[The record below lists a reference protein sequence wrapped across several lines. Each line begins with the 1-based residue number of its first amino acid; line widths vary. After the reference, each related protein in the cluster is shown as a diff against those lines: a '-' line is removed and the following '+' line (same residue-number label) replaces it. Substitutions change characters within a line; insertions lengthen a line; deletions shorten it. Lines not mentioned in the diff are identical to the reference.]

1 VTFILVLLGAF
12 WLVIQPGAAA
22 PPPIQVGVAAQFPPG
37 SAPTGLI
44 YGPESAFWFALGG
57 ANAIAAFTPPAIT
70 ATLPLPVAAARP
82 YDLVIGSGREIW
94 FTEQAAN
101 QIGRLTLGTRQFT
114 DYPLPNAAAFP
125 AQIIL
130 GQDGGLWF
138 TEFEGN
144 RIARIAADGSL
155 TSYELPN
162 PGSRPLG
169 IASDTNGD
177 LWFTEWGGFRIG
189 RLTTAGSL
197 TEYTIASPI
206 SRPSAITLG
215 PDGAMWFTYEFGPF
229 VGRIAANGA
238 IQTFSL
244 ITQSTAL
251 FDLAVGPDGK
261 LWFLGVASVGR
272 FDASAS
278 DPANLTET
286 AIPAVFESEGRSQ
299 IVAGP
304 GNEMA
309 FITANSQN
317 VFTATVPGGASERDV
332 QVFINDLP
340 PVLLAGGEFTVTAE
354 IHNWSSSAANG
365 VQIVLPLDTDIN
377 FNRLL
382 IPSGSAGCTTLNQ
395 TVTCPLGNLPASS
408 SLPLTVTLEALRT
421 SPYPADRRFD
431 MRVTLQENDFQPA
444 NNRSFRDV
452 QVASVLEY
460 ANDFSL
466 GSDAHWL
473 PTQTYKTQ
481 SGLSYLGMFDGDV
494 VTFNWNDLPPHDS
507 VDICFDLYIL
517 GGWDGS
523 ASQEPAAFSPASNFI
538 GPDLWSFYL
547 DERRMLVSSFSN
559 RAVLRQSFPD
569 PYNEGNHPAQD
580 AVLGIGDFDDAP
592 VVTDA
597 RYHLCQTLSHA
608 EKSLTARFNGVNLN
622 ERLDEKWALDNVHV
636 RVFYQA
642 AFDWLY
648 LPLLIR

>member
-1 VTFILVLLGAF
+1 MAIILFGGMAVQ
-12 WLVIQPGAAA
+12 VSIAA
-22 PPPIQVGVAAQFPPG
+22 PPPIQVGVVAQFPAG

-44 YGPESAFWFALGG
+44 YGPENAYWFTLGG
-57 ANAIAAFTPPAIT
+57 ANALAAFTPPAVPV
-70 ATLPLPVAAARP
+70 TLPVQSAAARP
-82 YDLVIGSGREIW
+82 FDLTLASGQEIW

-101 QIGRLTLGTRQFT
+101 HIGRLNLVTRQF
-114 DYPLPNAAAFP
+114 DDFPLPNAAAFP
-125 AQIIL
+125 AQIVL

-144 RIARIAADGSL
+144 RIGRITPDGNI
-155 TSYELPN
+155 TSFTLPN
-162 PGSRPLG
+162 ADSRPLG
-169 IASDTNGD
+169 IASDAEGD

-206 SRPSAITLG
+206 SRPSAIALG

-229 VGRIAANGA
+229 VGRVAANGT
-238 IQTFSL
+238 IQTFSFT
-244 ITQSTAL
+244 TQSTAL
-251 FDLAVGPDGK
+251 FDLAAGPDGK

-278 DPANLTET
+278 GPANLTET

-299 IVAGP
+299 ITAGP
-304 GNEMA
+304 GDEMA

-354 IHNWSSSAANG
+354 IHNWSSSAATG
-365 VQIVLPLDTDIN
+365 VQIVLPLDTDIH

-395 TVTCPLGNLPASS
+395 TITCPLGNLPASS
-408 SLPLTVTLEALRT
+408 SLPLTMTLEALRT
-421 SPYPADRRFD
+421 SPYPADRRFEL
-431 MRVTLQENDFQPA
+431 RVTLQENDFQPA
-444 NNRSFRDV
+444 NNRTFRDV
-452 QVASVLEY
+452 QVAALLEY
-460 ANDFSL
+460 ANDFTL
-466 GSDAHWL
+466 GSDSYWS
-473 PTQTYKTQ
+473 PTQTHQTQ
-481 SGLSYLGMFDGDV
+481 SGLSYLGMFDNDLA
-494 VTFNWNDLPPHDS
+494 TFNWQNLPPHDT

-523 ASQEPAAFSPASNFI
+523 ASQEPAAYSPDSNFI

-547 DERRMLVSSFSN
+547 DEQRMLVSSFSN
-559 RAVLRQSFPD
+559 RAALRQSFPD
-569 PYNEGNHPAQD
+569 LYDEGNHPAQD
-580 AVLGIGDFDDAP
+580 AALGIGDFDDAP
-592 VVTDA
+592 AVTDA
-597 RYHLCQTLSHA
+597 RYHLCQTLSHTG
-608 EKSLTARFNGVNLN
+608 ESLTARFNGVNLN
-622 ERLDEKWALDNVHV
+622 ERLDEKWALDNVRV

-648 LPLLIR
+648 LPLMIR